1 MKLQQLRCIFQI
13 VQSEFNISKASEVL
27 NTSQPGVSKQI
38 KLLEDEIGIKIFQR
52 NGKRLVNLTEP
63 GELILSS
70 IETILQESNNIKV
83 ISEEYTE
90 KDQGTFTIATTHTQA
105 RYKLPK
111 VVEEFVKKYPK
122 TNLNIHQGNPSQV
135 TDQIINGEA
144 DVGIATESIN
154 LSEDILTIP
163 CYQWNRCVVMPKN
176 HPLTEL
182 RKITLEDLAAYP
194 MITYDYAFTG
204 STIVSEVFKNANIE
218 PNIML
223 TAIDADVIKTYVS
236 LNMGIGL
243 IAEMAFDVS
252 TDHPMVSRDVSHLF
266 PLSTTYIGIRRENFL
281 RKYTSDFI
289 RMFIPKAS
297 EKELKKILNKKYLYT
312 KQVRFYK
319 VLLKNII
326 YNQ

>member
-1 MKLQQLRCIFQI
+1 MKLQQLRCISQI

-70 IETILQESNNIKV
+70 IEKILQESNNIKV

-122 TNLNIHQGNPSQV
+122 TNLNIHQGDPSQV

-176 HPLTEL
+176 HPLTEV

-243 IAEMAFDVS
+243 IAEMAFDAS
-252 TDHPMVSRDVSHLF
+252 TDYPMVSRDVSHLF

-297 EKELKKILNKKYLYT
+297 ENELKKILNKRHL
-312 KQVRFYK
+312 
-319 VLLKNII
+319 
-326 YNQ
+326 

>member
-1 MKLQQLRCIFQI
+1 MKLQQLRCISQI

-38 KLLEDEIGIKIFQR
+38 KLLEEEIGIKIFQR
-52 NGKRLVNLTEP
+52 NGKRLIGLTEP
-63 GELILSS
+63 GKTVLGS
-70 IETILQESNNIKV
+70 IEAILQESNNIKV
-83 ISEEYTE
+83 ISEEYIQ

-105 RYKLPK
+105 RYKLPN

-122 TNLNIHQGNPSQV
+122 INLNIHQGNPSQV
-135 TDQIINGEA
+135 TEQIISGKA

-154 LSEDILTIP
+154 LSDDIHTIP
-163 CYQWNRCVVMPKN
+163 CYQWNRCIVMPKN
-176 HPLTEL
+176 HPLTKA
-182 RKITLEDLAAYP
+182 RRITLENLALYP

-243 IAEMAFDVS
+243 IAEMAYDKNK
-252 TDHPMVSRDVSHLF
+252 DYPLVSRDVSHLF
-266 PLSTTYIGIRRENFL
+266 PQSTTYIGIRRENFL

-289 RMFIPKAS
+289 SMFIPQTS
-297 EKELKKILNKKYLYT
+297 EKELKKILNKKTL
-312 KQVRFYK
+312 
-319 VLLKNII
+319 
-326 YNQ
+326 

>member
-13 VQSEFNISKASEVL
+13 VQSDFNISKASEVL

-38 KLLEDEIGIKIFQR
+38 KLLEDEIGIKIFLR

-63 GELILSS
+63 GDLILSS

-122 TNLNIHQGNPSQV
+122 TNLNIHQGDPSQV

-176 HPLTEL
+176 HPLTEV
-182 RKITLEDLAAYP
+182 RKITLKDLAAYP

-243 IAEMAFDVS
+243 IAEMAFDES

-289 RMFIPKAS
+289 RMFIPKKS
-297 EKELKKILNKKYLYT
+297 EKELKKILNKRHL
-312 KQVRFYK
+312 
-319 VLLKNII
+319 
-326 YNQ
+326 

>member
-1 MKLQQLRCIFQI
+1 MKLQQLRCISQI

-52 NGKRLVNLTEP
+52 NGKRLVGLTDP
-63 GELILSS
+63 GKKVLGS
-70 IETILQESNNIKV
+70 IEVILQESNNIKV
-83 ISEEYTE
+83 ISEEYIE

-122 TNLNIHQGNPSQV
+122 INLNIHQGNPSQV
-135 TDQIINGEA
+135 TDQIINGGA

-154 LSEDILTIP
+154 LSEDIHTIP

-176 HPLTEL
+176 HPLTEV

-243 IAEMAFDVS
+243 IAEMAFDAS
-252 TDHPMVSRDVSHLF
+252 TDYPMVSRDVSHLF

-289 RMFIPKAS
+289 RMFIPKVS
-297 EKELKKILNKKYLYT
+297 ENELKKILNKRHL
-312 KQVRFYK
+312 
-319 VLLKNII
+319 
-326 YNQ
+326 

>member
-13 VQSEFNISKASEVL
+13 VQSEFNISKASEAL
-27 NTSQPGVSKQI
+27 STSQPGVSKQI

-63 GELILSS
+63 GELVLSS

-83 ISEEYTE
+83 ISEEYIE

-122 TNLNIHQGNPSQV
+122 INLNIHQGNPSQV
-135 TDQIINGEA
+135 TDQIINGGA

-154 LSEDILTIP
+154 LSEDIHTIP

-176 HPLTEL
+176 HPLTEV

-243 IAEMAFDVS
+243 IAEMAFDVT

-297 EKELKKILNKKYLYT
+297 EKELKKILNKGHL
-312 KQVRFYK
+312 
-319 VLLKNII
+319 
-326 YNQ
+326 

>member
-13 VQSEFNISKASEVL
+13 VQSDFNISKASEAL

-38 KLLEDEIGIKIFQR
+38 KLFENEIGILIFQR
-52 NGKRLVNLTEP
+52 NGKRLIGLTEP
-63 GELILSS
+63 GEAVLNS
-70 IETILQESNNIKV
+70 IEAILLESNNIKV
-83 ISEEYTE
+83 ISEEFIE

-105 RYKLPK
+105 RYKLPR

-122 TNLNIHQGNPSQV
+122 INLNIHQGNPSQV
-135 TDQIINGEA
+135 TDQIISGAA

-154 LSEDILTIP
+154 LSENIYTIP
-163 CYQWNRCVVMPKN
+163 CYQWNRCIVMPKN
-176 HPLTEL
+176 HPLTKV
-182 RKITLEDLAAYP
+182 RHITLEDLAAYP

-243 IAEMAFDVS
+243 IAEMAYDS
-252 TDHPMVSRDVSHLF
+252 TKDNPMVSKDVSHLF
-266 PLSTTYIGIRRENFL
+266 PLSTTYIGIRRDNFL

-289 RMFIPKAS
+289 QMFIPQTS
-297 EKELKKILNKKYLYT
+297 EKELKQILNKRHPKS
-312 KQVRFYK
+312 
-319 VLLKNII
+319 
-326 YNQ
+326 

>member
-83 ISEEYTE
+83 ISEEYIE

-163 CYQWNRCVVMPKN
+163 CYQWNRCIVMPKN
-176 HPLTEL
+176 HPLTEV

-289 RMFIPKAS
+289 RMFIPKVS
-297 EKELKKILNKKYLYT
+297 ENELKKILNKRHL
-312 KQVRFYK
+312 
-319 VLLKNII
+319 
-326 YNQ
+326 

>member
-1 MKLQQLRCIFQI
+1 MKLQQLRCVFQI
-13 VQSEFNISKASEVL
+13 VQSEFNISKASEAL
-27 NTSQPGVSKQI
+27 STSQPGVSKQI

-63 GELILSS
+63 GELVLSS

-83 ISEEYTE
+83 ISEEYIE

-176 HPLTEL
+176 HPLTEV
-182 RKITLEDLAAYP
+182 RRITLEDLAAYP

-243 IAEMAFDVS
+243 IAEMAFDAS
-252 TDHPMVSRDVSHLF
+252 ADHPMVSRDVSHLF

-281 RKYTSDFI
+281 RKYPSDFI
-289 RMFIPKAS
+289 RMFIPKTS
-297 EKELKKILNKKYLYT
+297 ENELKKS
-312 KQVRFYK
+312 
-319 VLLKNII
+319 
-326 YNQ
+326 

>member
-13 VQSEFNISKASEVL
+13 VQSDFNISKASEAL

-38 KLLEDEIGIKIFQR
+38 KLFENEIGILIFQR
-52 NGKRLVNLTEP
+52 NGKRLIGLTEP
-63 GELILSS
+63 GEAVLNS
-70 IETILQESNNIKV
+70 IEAILQESNNIKV
-83 ISEEYTE
+83 ISEEFIE

-105 RYKLPK
+105 RYKLPR

-122 TNLNIHQGNPSQV
+122 INLNIHQGNPSQV
-135 TDQIINGEA
+135 TDQIISGEA

-154 LSEDILTIP
+154 LSENIYTIP
-163 CYQWNRCVVMPKN
+163 CYQWNRCIVMPKN
-176 HPLTEL
+176 HPLTKV
-182 RKITLEDLAAYP
+182 RHITLEDLAAYP

-243 IAEMAFDVS
+243 IAEMAYDS
-252 TDHPMVSRDVSHLF
+252 TKDNPMVSKDVSHLF
-266 PLSTTYIGIRRENFL
+266 PLSTTYIGIRRDNFL

-289 RMFIPKAS
+289 QMFIPQTS
-297 EKELKKILNKKYLYT
+297 EKELKQILNKRHPKL
-312 KQVRFYK
+312 
-319 VLLKNII
+319 
-326 YNQ
+326 

>member
-1 MKLQQLRCIFQI
+1 M
-13 VQSEFNISKASEVL
+13 
-27 NTSQPGVSKQI
+27 
-38 KLLEDEIGIKIFQR
+38 
-52 NGKRLVNLTEP
+52 
-63 GELILSS
+63 
-70 IETILQESNNIKV
+70 
-83 ISEEYTE
+83 
-90 KDQGTFTIATTHTQA
+90 
-105 RYKLPK
+105 
-111 VVEEFVKKYPK
+111 
-122 TNLNIHQGNPSQV
+122 
-135 TDQIINGEA
+135 
-144 DVGIATESIN
+144 GIATESIN
-154 LSEDILTIP
+154 LSADIHTIP

-176 HPLTEL
+176 HPLTEV
-182 RKITLEDLAAYP
+182 RKITLEDLATYP

-243 IAEMAFDVS
+243 IAEMAFDAS

-297 EKELKKILNKKYLYT
+297 EKELKKILNKRHL
-312 KQVRFYK
+312 
-319 VLLKNII
+319 
-326 YNQ
+326 

>member
-1 MKLQQLRCIFQI
+1 MKLQQLRCVFQI
-13 VQSEFNISKASEVL
+13 VQSEFNISKASEAL

-63 GELILSS
+63 GELVLSS

-83 ISEEYTE
+83 ISEEYIE

-163 CYQWNRCVVMPKN
+163 CYQWNRCIVMPKN
-176 HPLTEL
+176 HPLTEV
-182 RKITLEDLAAYP
+182 RRITLEDLAAYP

-243 IAEMAFDVS
+243 IAEMAFDAS

-289 RMFIPKAS
+289 RMFIPKTS
-297 EKELKKILNKKYLYT
+297 EKELKKILNKRHL
-312 KQVRFYK
+312 
-319 VLLKNII
+319 
-326 YNQ
+326 